1 VFNGVALDMTAPA
14 ETTPVDFFFDPGCP
28 FTWATSRWI
37 TEVAATGATSVS
49 WRLMSLGV
57 LNEGK
62 EIPEQFR
69 TGMAQGARALRA
81 LAAAAAHGGNDAVGA
96 LYTALGTR
104 RFGDG
109 DAFTDEV
116 IAAAVDEAGLP
127 GSVAAAVDDEDL
139 DKVVRASHEEGQAAV
154 GQESGSPVVRLGE
167 VAWFGPVVA
176 PAPTGDEALR
186 LFDAIRTLATVPSF
200 SELKT
205 SRGEL

>member
-1 VFNGVALDMTAPA
+1 MSAPA

-37 TEVAATGATSVS
+37 TEVAGTGAAAVT
-49 WRLMSLGV
+49 WRLMSLGI
-57 LNEGK
+57 LNEDK
-62 EIPEQFR
+62 EIPEQYR
-69 TGMAQGARALRA
+69 PIMAQSARALRA
-81 LAAAAAHGGNDAVGA
+81 LAAAAEVGGNEAVGA

-104 RFGDG
+104 RFAGG
-109 DAFTDEV
+109 GVQYTDDV
-116 IAAAVDEAGLP
+116 IAEAVAEAGLP
-127 GSVAAAVDDEDL
+127 AEVAAAVDDEDR
-139 DKVVRASHEEGQAAV
+139 DKAVRASHEEGQAAV
-154 GQESGSPVVRLGE
+154 GQESGSPVVRLGG

-186 LFDAIRTLATVPSF
+186 LFDALRTLATVPTF

>member
-1 VFNGVALDMTAPA
+1 MTAPA

-37 TEVAATGATSVS
+37 TEVAGTGAASVS
-49 WRLMSLGV
+49 WRLMSLGI
-57 LNEGK
+57 LNEGN

-69 TGMAQGARALRA
+69 PLMAQGARALRA
-81 LAAAAAHGGNDAVGA
+81 LAAAAEVGGNDAVAA

-104 RFGDG
+104 RHVGG
-109 DAFTDEV
+109 ESYTDDV
-116 IAAAVDEAGLP
+116 IAAAVAEAGLP
-127 GSVAAAVDDEDL
+127 ESVAAAVDDEAR
-139 DKVVRASHEEGQAAV
+139 DKVVRASHEESQAAV
-154 GQESGSPVVRLGE
+154 GQESGSPIVRLGT

-176 PAPTGDEALR
+176 PAPTGGEALR
-186 LFDAIRTLATVPSF
+186 LFDAVRTLATVPSF

>member
-1 VFNGVALDMTAPA
+1 MSAPA

-37 TEVAATGATSVS
+37 TEVAGTGAASVS
-49 WRLMSLGV
+49 WRLMSLGI

-62 EIPEQFR
+62 EIPEQYREF
-69 TGMAQGARALRA
+69 MAQSARALRA
-81 LAAAAAHGGNDAVGA
+81 LAAAGAHGGNDAVAA

-104 RFGDG
+104 RHVNGDQY
-109 DAFTDEV
+109 TDEV
-116 IAAAVDEAGLP
+116 IAAAVAEAGLP
-127 GSVAAAVDDEDL
+127 ASVAAAVDDEDL
-139 DKVVRASHEEGQAAV
+139 DKVVRAGHEESQAAV
-154 GQESGSPVVRLGE
+154 GQESGSPVVRVGE

-186 LFDAIRTLATVPSF
+186 LFDAVKTLATVPSF

>member
-1 VFNGVALDMTAPA
+1 MTAA
-14 ETTPVDFFFDPGCP
+14 AGTTPVDFFFDPGCP

-37 TEVAATGATSVS
+37 TEVAGSGAAVVT

-62 EIPEQFR
+62 EIPEQYR
-69 TGMAQGARALRA
+69 AGMAQGARALRA
-81 LAAAAAHGGNDAVGA
+81 LAAAGETGGNDAVAA

-104 RFGDG
+104 RFGG
-109 DAFTDEV
+109 GAEYSDEV
-116 IAAAVDEAGLP
+116 IAEAVAEAGLP
-127 GSVAAAVDDEDL
+127 ASVAAAVDDEDR
-139 DKVVRASHEEGQAAV
+139 DKVVRASHEESQAAV
-154 GQESGSPVVRLGE
+154 GQESGSPIVRLGT

-176 PAPTGDEALR
+176 PAPTGGEALR
-186 LFDAIRTLATVPSF
+186 LFDAVRTLATVPSF